1 MHTGQ
6 TLSSS
11 GSERRYSIAF
21 NAGKMEMAATH
32 GQIDDNEH
40 DNDIIIWRSA
50 KLVGSLYDDYDGHC
64 LLSELHVRGVATF
77 GV

>member
-1 MHTGQ
+1 VRYKEEEKRTKKRFCFGTPIILGMHTGQ

-40 DNDIIIWRSA
+40 DNDIII
-50 KLVGSLYDDYDGHC
+50 
-64 LLSELHVRGVATF
+64 
-77 GV
+77 

>member
-1 MHTGQ
+1 
-6 TLSSS
+6 
-11 GSERRYSIAF
+11 
-21 NAGKMEMAATH
+21 MEMAATH